1 MAAELS
7 EAAGSLATP
16 SEVNHLLSKALLA
29 FIAGRLPHK
38 KAGMIGF
45 LGQIILRTHREIAFH
60 QQLDR
65 KLHPRTIMLDLP
77 RPDRGEVV
85 SDPPVRPLSPSGQ
98 QISATANAAPF
109 APNVPSATQNATQSG
124 ASPITAPLSTEP
136 IPATATPPS
145 TPNAPEKIP
154 DLSHFYPND
163 PTLDPRFHAYNPIPY
178 IPAERLDEPVWPGE
192 PPPGTRPVYRK
203 FAFRH
208 KQRGRFSPAH

>member
-16 SEVNHLLSKALLA
+16 SEVNHLLSKTLLA

-60 QQLDR
+60 RQLDR
-65 KLHPRTIMLDLP
+65 ELHPRTIIHDLP
-77 RPDRGEVV
+77 RPDRGEVIC
-85 SDPPVRPLSPSGQ
+85 DPSGALLPSYNN
-98 QISATANAAPF
+98 QIFATVNAAPV
-109 APNVPSATQNATQSG
+109 APSADPPSATQNDAQSG
-124 ASPITAPLSTEP
+124 ASPIAAPLSTDP
-136 IPATATPPS
+136 IPATATPPP

-154 DLSHFYPND
+154 DLSHFYP
-163 PTLDPRFHAYNPIPY
+163 LDPRVHAYNPIPY
-178 IPAERLDEPVWPGE
+178 MPAERLDDPVWPGE

-208 KQRGRFSPAH
+208 KQRGRFSSAH